1 MATETEIQSELTILN
16 DDHVKSL
23 QTSSA
28 RAREELVCATPEH
41 PLQLDAQNNAPPSH
55 FLSGGRSII
64 TTIQLAGVN
73 FITTYNTGLITVA
86 LPAMSKTLDL
96 RPSLLVWPMSAYTL
110 TMSTCLLP
118 AGAVAD
124 VIGARRA
131 NLTGCFFIALLVLAS
146 GFSQT
151 GIQLIVF
158 RAMQGIA
165 GAFAVPTSLSVV
177 SKSIESGKRRNLA
190 FSILG
195 LAQILGFSLGLVL
208 GGLFVSGPGW
218 RVGEYVGGAIGFLLF
233 GVGLWIIPKDAKES
247 RETPM
252 WKRLATEVDWI
263 GAGCASVS
271 IALLSYVLA

>member
-1 MATETEIQSELTILN
+1 MATETETQVELTVIN
-16 DDHVKSL
+16 DDHSKPL
-23 QTSSA
+23 PTSPA
-28 RAREELVCATPEH
+28 RVWEELVFATPEH
-41 PLQLDAQNNAPPSH
+41 PLPLDAQSNVPPSH

-86 LPAMSKTLDL
+86 LPAMSRSLDL

-124 VIGARRA
+124 VVGARPA
-131 NLTGCFFIALLVLAS
+131 NLTGCFFIALFVLVS

-151 GIQLIVF
+151 GIQLIIF

-165 GAFAVPTSLSVV
+165 GAFAVPTSLSIV
-177 SKSIESGKRRNLA
+177 SKSIESGKRRNIA

-233 GVGLWIIPKDAKES
+233 AVGLWIIPHDVEENS
-247 RETPM
+247 ETTM
-252 WKRLATEVDWI
+252 WKRLVTEVDWI